1 VTFYIGP
8 TKKPFQIPE
17 DLLIQHSQGFG
28 KLIIEA
34 RNGTHPKSNCFHHRQ
49 VKVSTFEDFFVWLH
63 TLEPGVNSKSFEAI
77 IDLAIL
83 AEQYDIFH
91 LRNQTSDIL
100 RERFYNEDWRPTPE
114 QVTLVYGSTQR
125 GALIRQL
132 CSCAIAIKF
141 RAQPGASHW
150 LDFWTDST
158 TESDNCVGWGN
169 AFRSTADLGWDYFVS
184 SQQELQM
191 SANMMSGGPCRFHD
205 HSEIHKPTE
214 EPDFI
219 PSPDD
224 VCPYPH
230 GAPLTMDEIESN
242 AEDPVDE
249 GLAVDN
255 APVDNYKKPEIEQAI
270 RVVEPESEEV
280 PPPPAELIAES
291 GPRDE
296 PEDPPVAEEKV
307 PLDADTLLEAFFP
320 RKSKKKGRVTF
331 EEPPESEIMLT
342 PGTSDA
348 SDHAHDSELSPATP
362 DNDLGR
368 GSPKQKYA
376 GRPLFGEVPYI
387 VEASE
392 YPGLPLAFLDSYQK
406 PLAFRNFSRIIS

>member
-1 VTFYIGP
+1 M
-8 TKKPFQIPE
+8 
-17 DLLIQHSQGFG
+17 IQHSQGFG

-34 RNGTHPKSNCFHHRQ
+34 RNGTHPNSNCFHHNQ

-63 TLEPGVNSKSFEAI
+63 TLEPSVNPKSFEAI

-100 RERFYNEDWRPTPE
+100 RERFYNENWRPTPE
-114 QVTLVYGSTQR
+114 QVTVVYGSTQR

-132 CSCAIAIKF
+132 CSWAVAIKF
-141 RAQPGASHW
+141 RAQPGANHW

-191 SANMMSGGPCRFHD
+191 STNMMSSGPCRFHD

-219 PSPDD
+219 PSHDD

-230 GAPLTMDEIESN
+230 GAPVTKDEIESN
-242 AEDPVDE
+242 AEDPLDE
-249 GLAVDN
+249 GLSVDD
-255 APVDNYKKPEIEQAI
+255 APVDNYNTPKIEQAN
-270 RVVEPESEEV
+270 RVAKPESEEI
-280 PPPPAELIAES
+280 PPPESIAEARR
-291 GPRDE
+291 RDE
-296 PEDPPVAEEKV
+296 PDEPPVAEEKAA
-307 PLDADTLLEAFFP
+307 LNADTLLEAFFP
-320 RKSKKKGRVTF
+320 RKPKKKGKVTF
-331 EEPPESEIMLT
+331 EEPPESEVMLT

-348 SDHAHDSELSPATP
+348 SDRAHDSELSPSTP

-368 GSPKQKYA
+368 GSPKQKFA
-376 GRPLFGEVPYI
+376 GPLFGEVPYI

-392 YPGLPLAFLDSYQK
+392 YPGLSLTFLETYQKSLAFGS
-406 PLAFRNFSRIIS
+406 FSRIIG